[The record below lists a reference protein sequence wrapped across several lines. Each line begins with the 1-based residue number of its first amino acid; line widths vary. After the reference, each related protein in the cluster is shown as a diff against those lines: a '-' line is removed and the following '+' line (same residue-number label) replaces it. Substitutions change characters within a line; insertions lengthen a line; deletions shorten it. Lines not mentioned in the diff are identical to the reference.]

1 MDSKIEIRF
10 EAARIAASL
19 AGTTKEDFK
28 DVAQNIAD
36 FIIGDAEVPEYK
48 DKDEVMCK
56 LVSYL
61 ESTKQPRSAEEI
73 NAELLAFAKYP
84 FSTTNLQNEQS
95 ENICGEVCPES

>member
-84 FSTTNLQNEQS
+84 FTTNLQNEQS
-95 ENICGEVCPES
+95 ENICGEVCPKS